1 MKVTKK
7 TILMGNSKKRITAE
21 SCYVKVNYDCNI
33 VGLVGTQNTDGI
45 SGFVRDEMSDSFPVR
60 VSVNGGAPVELTL
73 ASLTGRDDFQT
84 AIGKDQL
91 PAAVGDAVTVTLTP
105 DPAKTSEFDQ
115 RPVLVNGLAVEGE

>member
-7 TILMGNSKKRITAE
+7 RILM
-21 SCYVKVNYDCNI
+21 
-33 VGLVGTQNTDGI
+33 
-45 SGFVRDEMSDSFPVR
+45 
-60 VSVNGGAPVELTL
+60 
-73 ASLTGRDDFQT
+73 T

>member
-21 SCYVKVNYDCNI
+21 SCYVKVNSDCNI

-45 SGFVRDEMSDSFPVR
+45 LGFVRDEMSDSFPVR
-60 VSVNGGAPVELTL
+60 VSVNGGTPVELTL
-73 ASLTGRDDFQT
+73 ASQTGHDNFMA